1 MGKFR
6 IKFKHTVEQTYCA
19 VIEAETKDKALE
31 IFDENTFEFL
41 ENDEPEDEQGLNI
54 EVIETIKI
62 D

>member
-1 MGKFR
+1 MEKYR

-19 VIEAETKDKALE
+19 VIKAKTKDEALE
-31 IFDENTFEFL
+31 KFDEDPFGFL
-41 ENDEPEDEQGLNI
+41 ENEEPEDEQGLNI